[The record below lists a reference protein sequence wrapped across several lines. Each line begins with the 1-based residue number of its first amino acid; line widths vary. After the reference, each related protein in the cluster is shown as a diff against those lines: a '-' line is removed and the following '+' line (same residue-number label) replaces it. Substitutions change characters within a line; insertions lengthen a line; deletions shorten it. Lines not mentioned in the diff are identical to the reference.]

1 MGETPVAIDQLTSF
15 SFPHSEMATRIE
27 SSEFKTVRGKFVAI
41 CDCISEPD
49 VVKYAGEL
57 LQSNLISDAGHQAAI
72 AVTGLP
78 PANKVAHLVSEAA
91 NNVSNSPDNFYKF
104 ISILES
110 RNVQLASTL
119 RSDYVERRHSS
130 GLLNKIS
137 PVPSL

>member
-1 MGETPVAIDQLTSF
+1 M
-15 SFPHSEMATRIE
+15 
-27 SSEFKTVRGKFVAI
+27 
-41 CDCISEPD
+41 
-49 VVKYAGEL
+49 VKYAGEL

-119 RSDYVERRHSS
+119 RSDVLRGAPDVIPAASS
-130 GLLNKIS
+130 HLNKIS